1 MKQSFTVIATFSHR
15 LCHKHLNTIDLL
27 SFYGQ
32 SLYEFSVSNLYIKTL
47 KEIKSFQNKHIYIIG
62 AIDILKFYEVLFKT
76 LPTIGNEKE
85 Q

>member
-15 LCHKHLNTIDLL
+15 LCHKYLNTIDLL

-32 SLYEFSVSNLYIKTL
+32 NLHEFLVSNLYIKPL
-47 KEIKSFQNKHIYIIG
+47 KEINSFQNKHIYW
-62 AIDILKFYEVLFKT
+62 AIDILKFYEVLFKI
-76 LPTIGNEKE
+76 LLTIGNEKE